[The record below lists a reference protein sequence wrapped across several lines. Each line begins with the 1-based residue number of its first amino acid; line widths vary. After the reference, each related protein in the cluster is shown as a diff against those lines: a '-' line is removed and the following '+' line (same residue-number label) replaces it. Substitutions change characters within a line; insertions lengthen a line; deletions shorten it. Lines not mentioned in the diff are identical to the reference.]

1 MKIGKRTL
9 KKEDLNENLVSFLI
23 EHDALH
29 KFIDNINIQHKDP
42 LSVISKYRIED
53 SILFSFTWDETKEGG
68 IYWGELHDK
77 LVDYWNEHE
86 NS

>member
-9 KKEDLNENLVSFLI
+9 RKEDLNENLVSFLI

-29 KFIDNINIQHKDP
+29 KFLNNINSQHNDP

-53 SILFSFTWDETKEGG
+53 FILFSFD
-68 IYWGELHDK
+68 
-77 LVDYWNEHE
+77 
-86 NS
+86 NSGYFFTIL

>member
-23 EHDALH
+23 KHDALYQ
-29 KFIDNINIQHKDP
+29 FINNINIQRNDP
-42 LSVISKYRIED
+42 LSVISKYKVQD

-68 IYWGELHDK
+68 IYWGELHSEF
-77 LVDYWNEHE
+77 VDYIE
-86 NS
+86 SI

>member
-9 KKEDLNENLVSFLI
+9 RKEDLNENLVSFLTN
-23 EHDALH
+23 HDALY
-29 KFIDNINIQHKDP
+29 KFIDNINSQHKDP

-68 IYWGELHDK
+68 IYWGELHSE
-77 LVDYWNEHE
+77 LEDYME
-86 NS
+86 SI